1 MGEQLT
7 AHDIALFYDA
17 NCYDFLKFFSK
28 ATDSYT
34 IAQDL
39 IQTLFTRILKKASS
53 INNLNGYAWSAA
65 RNLVKDYYRSESR
78 QPKTTTYHEGSHLS
92 ELYPRD
98 ITADLIDSLT
108 DEEIDFI
115 LCLLDTNH
123 RASILD
129 RMTTASYQRLS
140 DRD

>member
-17 NCYDFLKFFSK
+17 NCSDFLKFFSK

-39 IQTLFTRILKKASS
+39 IQTLFDRILRKATS

-65 RNLVKDYYRSESR
+65 RNLVKDYYRSKSR
-78 QPKTTTYHEGSHLS
+78 QPETTTYYERTHLS

-108 DEEIDFI
+108 DEEIGFI
-115 LCLLDTNH
+115 LAVH
-123 RASILD
+123 QFER
-129 RMTTASYQRLS
+129 
-140 DRD
+140 